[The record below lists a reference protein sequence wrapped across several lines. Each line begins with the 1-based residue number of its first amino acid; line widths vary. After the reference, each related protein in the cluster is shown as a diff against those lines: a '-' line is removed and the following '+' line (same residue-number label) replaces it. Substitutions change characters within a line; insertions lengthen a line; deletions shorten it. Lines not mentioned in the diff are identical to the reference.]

1 MIRKIVI
8 GAMVLLIGTCIV
20 LYRQNARLS
29 KEYRTAMN
37 NVKAYET
44 ELCVEQ
50 ANKRVY
56 QLTVSQLANSR
67 DSIIQKLRA
76 VQKELGIKDSKLQQL
91 QHYAGEIHRTDTIC
105 FRDTIFR
112 DPLFCKDTV
121 IGDRWFEMEL
131 SLQYPGS
138 IEYCV
143 NIELENSLYL
153 VKKRETIYPPKKFFL
168 WRWLQRRHTVA
179 EIMIKEENPYVRNKE
194 YKIIQIIK

>member
-8 GAMVLLIGTCIV
+8 GIIILLIGTCIV

-29 KEYRTAMN
+29 KEFRTAMN
-37 NVKAYET
+37 NMKAYET
-44 ELCVEQ
+44 ELCVEKE
-50 ANKRVY
+50 NTRVY
-56 QLTVSQLANSR
+56 ELTAAQLSSSR
-67 DSIIQKLRA
+67 DSIVQRLKS

-91 QHYAGEIHRTDTIC
+91 QHYAGNIHKTDTIC

-131 SLQYPGS
+131 MLQYPGS
-138 IEYCV
+138 IEYYV
-143 NIELENSLYL
+143 DIELENSVYII
-153 VKKRETIYPPKKFFL
+153 KKRETIYPPKKFFL
-168 WRWLQRRHTVA
+168 WRWFQRKHTVA
-179 EIMIKEENPYVRNKE
+179 EIMVKEENPYVRNKE

>member
-8 GAMVLLIGTCIV
+8 GIIILLIGTCIV

-29 KEYRTAMN
+29 KEFRTAMN
-37 NVKAYET
+37 NMKAYET
-44 ELCVEQ
+44 ELCVEKE
-50 ANKRVY
+50 NTRVY
-56 QLTVSQLANSR
+56 ELTAAQLSSSR
-67 DSIIQKLRA
+67 DSIVQRLKS

-91 QHYAGEIHRTDTIC
+91 QHYAGNIHKTDTIC
-105 FRDTIFR
+105 FRDTIFK

-131 SLQYPGS
+131 MLQYPGS

-143 NIELENSLYL
+143 DIELENSVYI

-168 WRWLQRRHTVA
+168 WRWFQRKHTVA
-179 EIMIKEENPYVRNKE
+179 EIMVKEENPYVRNKE